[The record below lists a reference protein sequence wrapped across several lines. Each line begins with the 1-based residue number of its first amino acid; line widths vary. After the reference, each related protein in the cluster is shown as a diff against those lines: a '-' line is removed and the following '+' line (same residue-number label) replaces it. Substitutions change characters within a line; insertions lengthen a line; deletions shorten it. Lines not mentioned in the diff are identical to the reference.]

1 MLAGLFSMTVVL
13 ILFFKVKIIFLSYEL
28 VFAGE
33 QIADNSSRDSKVFFL
48 FICFNKGGN
57 LCKNQGSHGYK
68 VNVLDHL
75 NLTIVLLCVGN
86 ASDAGLIL
94 KASKFQSKYLF

>member
-1 MLAGLFSMTVVL
+1 MNWYLRKNKLLTIAAE
-13 ILFFKVKIIFLSYEL
+13 IQRFFFVY
-28 VFAGE
+28 
-33 QIADNSSRDSKVFFL
+33 
-48 FICFNKGGN
+48 CFNKGGN
-57 LCKNQGSHGYK
+57 LCTNQGSHGYK

>member
-33 QIADNSSRDSKVFFL
+33 QIADNSSRDSKVFFCL
-48 FICFNKGGN
+48 YASI
-57 LCKNQGSHGYK
+57 K
-68 VNVLDHL
+68 VAIYAQTKVHMV
-75 NLTIVLLCVGN
+75 T
-86 ASDAGLIL
+86 
-94 KASKFQSKYLF
+94 K